1 MPAKPSR
8 PAQRTRTADASEKLL
23 NLGPTSSTW
32 LAAVGIHDRHDL
44 EAVGVINA
52 YNLCKAHGYNVSL
65 NLLWALQAALLDMPW
80 TQLPADI
87 KDQLRQRL
95 EQS

>member
-1 MPAKPSR
+1 MPAKPRR
-8 PAQRTRTADASEKLL
+8 PARRSRSAAVHEKLL
-23 NLGPTSSTW
+23 NLGPTSSKW
-32 LAAVGIHDRHDL
+32 LAAVGIHDRRDL

-87 KDQLRQRL
+87 KNQLRQRL

>member
-1 MPAKPSR
+1 MQTIRRRSGKPAVG
-8 PAQRTRTADASEKLL
+8 TRLL
-23 NLGPTSSTW
+23 NLGPASTAW
-32 LAAVGIHDRHDL
+32 LAAVGIHDRRDL
-44 EAVGVINA
+44 ERVGVINA

-87 KDQLRQRL
+87 KQQLRQRL
-95 EQS
+95 ENS

>member
-1 MPAKPSR
+1 MPAKPRRQPHSPR
-8 PAQRTRTADASEKLL
+8 SAGAGAALL
-23 NLGPTSSTW
+23 NLGPTSSKW
-32 LAAVGIHDRHDL
+32 LAAVGIHDRRDL
-44 EAVGVINA
+44 ETVAVINA

-65 NLLWALQAALLDMPW
+65 NLLWALQAALMDMPW

>member
-1 MPAKPSR
+1 MPAKPRRQLHSR
-8 PAQRTRTADASEKLL
+8 HTTGAGARFL
-23 NLGPTSSTW
+23 NLGPTSSKW
-32 LAAVGIHDRHDL
+32 LAAVGIHDRRDL
-44 EAVGVINA
+44 EAVGIINA

-87 KDQLRQRL
+87 KNQLRQRL